1 MSNTLVDKYF
11 TIKNA
16 VISLFL
22 VGFILFLVY
31 FEDVKSAVF
40 KMDRFENPLS
50 SFKNLE
56 DYITSHI
63 MHDK

>member
-1 MSNTLVDKYF
+1 MSNNLVDKYF
-11 TIKNA
+11 TVKNA
-16 VISLFL
+16 IISLFL

-40 KMDRFENPLS
+40 KIDEFANPLS

-56 DYITSHI
+56 DYITSHR